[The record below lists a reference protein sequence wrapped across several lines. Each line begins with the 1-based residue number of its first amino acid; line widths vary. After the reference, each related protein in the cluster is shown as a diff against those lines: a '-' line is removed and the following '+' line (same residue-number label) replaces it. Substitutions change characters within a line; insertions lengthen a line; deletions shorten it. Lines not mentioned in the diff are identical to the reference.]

1 VRLLESWRERSQSGI
16 SRPIF
21 DNAHRRATGL
31 GDYLKERAVTDV
43 YLCGLALDYCAKFS
57 ALDAR
62 QLGFG
67 TNVIVDACRA
77 IELKPGDVKL
87 ALDEMKQAGARLSQ
101 SSEL

>member
-1 VRLLESWRERSQSGI
+1 MFEYLMPLLFMRTYQNSLLDQACRNSVTRQIEYGR
-16 SRPIF
+16 
-21 DNAHRRATGL
+21 
-31 GDYLKERAVTDV
+31 ERAVAWGISEAA
-43 YLCGLALDYCAKFS
+43 YS

-67 TNVIVDACRA
+67 TNVVVDACRA